1 MRSDRIK
8 KGLQQAPARAMLR
21 AVGVGDEDFSRPFV
35 GVVNTFTDGMPCNA
49 HLRQLALDLKAGL
62 KEAGVFPFEFGAP
75 AISDGIS
82 MGTPGM
88 RASLVSREVIADSV
102 ELVAQGYLYDGMAVL
117 SACDKTIPGGAMGV
131 IRSGVPGMVL
141 YGGTIAPGVY
151 GNRKLTIVSVFEA
164 VGQQAAGRISEE
176 ELLEIER
183 RAIPG
188 PGACGGQYTANTMAM
203 ALEVLGLSPMGYNGI
218 PAVHPE
224 KPKAT
229 KEAARVLA
237 EAIQRDWKPKDFLTR
252 RSFLNAIAC
261 VAATGG
267 STNAV
272 LHLLAMAKEAGVE
285 LSLKDFDQIS
295 RKTPVIAD
303 LRPWGTYTAWELYE
317 AGGTPLVYKRLL
329 EAGLLYGEERT
340 VTGRTL
346 EEEVEAHFREAEGQ
360 KVVFPVEKAL
370 KPQGGLVVL
379 FGNLA
384 PRGAVL
390 KLAGTERTF
399 FEGPARVFDS
409 EEEAM
414 AKVLA
419 GEIRPGDVV
428 VIRYVG
434 PKGAPGMPE
443 MLSVTS
449 ALVGE
454 GLGPEVALLTDG
466 RFSGGTRGLMI
477 GHIAP
482 EAFVG
487 GPLALLEE
495 GDRIRIDVESR
506 RLEVLLPEE
515 ELERRRARWK
525 PRPPAFRHGLFA
537 RYAALVRQADEGA
550 VLEDPTGA

>member
-21 AVGVGDEDFSRPFV
+21 AVGVGDEDFARPFV
-35 GVVNTFTDGMPCNA
+35 GVVNTFTDGMPCNY
-49 HLRQLALDLKAGL
+49 HLRELALDLKAGL
-62 KEAGVFPFEFGAP
+62 REAGVFPFEFGAP

-88 RASLVSREVIADSV
+88 RASLVSREVIADSI
-102 ELVAQGYLYDGMAVL
+102 ELIAQGYLYDGMAVL

-141 YGGTIAPGVY
+141 YGGTIAPGIY
-151 GNRKLTIVSVFEA
+151 GNRKLTIVEVFEA
-164 VGQQAAGRISEE
+164 VGQRAAGKISEE

-203 ALEVLGLSPMGYNGI
+203 VLEVLGLSPMGYNAI

-229 KEAARVLA
+229 REAGRILA
-237 EAIQRDWKPKDFLTR
+237 WAIEHGWKPQDFLTR
-252 RSFLNAIAC
+252 RSFLNAIA
-261 VAATGG
+261 ALTATGG

-285 LSLKDFDQIS
+285 LSLDDFDQVS

-317 AGGTPLVYKRLL
+317 AGGTALVYKRLL
-329 EAGLLYGEERT
+329 EAGLLYGEEKT
-340 VTGRTL
+340 LTGRTL
-346 EEEVEAHFREAEGQ
+346 AEEVERAFREAEGQ
-360 KVVFPVEKAL
+360 EVVFPVERAL
-370 KPQGGLVVL
+370 KPQGGIVVL
-379 FGNLA
+379 WGNLA

-390 KLAGTERTF
+390 KLAGTERTY
-399 FEGPARVFDS
+399 FEGPARVFDT

-414 AKVLA
+414 ARVLA
-419 GEIRPGDVV
+419 KEIRPGDVV

-466 RFSGGTRGLMI
+466 RFSGGTRGLMV

-482 EAFVG
+482 EAYVG
-487 GPLALLEE
+487 GPIALLKE
-495 GDRIRIDVESR
+495 GDRVRIDVENR
-506 RLEVLLPEE
+506 LLEVLLPEE
-515 ELERRRARWK
+515 ELKRRQATWK
-525 PRPPAFRHGLFA
+525 PKPPAFAKGLFA
-537 RYAALVRQADEGA
+537 RYTALVGQADEGA
-550 VLEDPTGA
+550 ALADPA

>member
-8 KGLQQAPARAMLR
+8 KGLQQAPARSMLR
-21 AVGVGDEDFSRPFV
+21 AVGLGDEDFGRPFV
-35 GVVNTFTDGMPCNA
+35 GIVNTFTDGMPCNL
-49 HLRQLALDLKAGL
+49 HLRDLAQELKAGL
-62 KEAGVFPFEFGAP
+62 REAGLVPFEFGAP
-75 AISDGIS
+75 AVSDGIS

-88 RASLVSREVIADSV
+88 RASLVSREVIADST
-102 ELVAQGYLYDGMAVL
+102 ELIAQGYLYDAMVGL
-117 SACDKTIPGGAMGV
+117 SGCDKTIPGTAMGV

-141 YGGTIAPGVY
+141 YGGSIAPGLWN
-151 GNRKLTIVSVFEA
+151 GRKLTIVEVFEA
-164 VGQQAAGRISEE
+164 VGQRAAGRISDE
-176 ELLEIER
+176 ELLAIER

-203 ALEVLGLSPMGYNGI
+203 ALEILGLSPMGYNSI
-218 PAVHPE
+218 PAILPE
-224 KPKAT
+224 KREATRKAGT
-229 KEAARVLA
+229 LLKDMLERNWTP
-237 EAIQRDWKPKDFLTR
+237 RDFLTR
-252 RSFLNAIAC
+252 KSFLNAIA
-261 VAATGG
+261 AISATGG

-272 LHLLAMAKEAGVE
+272 LHLLAMAKEVGVE
-285 LSLKDFDQIS
+285 LSLDDFDQVS

-317 AGGTPLVYKRLL
+317 AGGTPLVAKRLL
-329 EAGLLYGEERT
+329 EAGLLYGEEKT
-340 VTGRTL
+340 LTGRTL
-346 EEEVEAHFREAEGQ
+346 AEEVEAAYREKEGQ
-360 KVVFPVEKAL
+360 KVVTSVEQAF
-370 KPQGGLVVL
+370 KPHGGLVIL
-379 FGNLA
+379 RGNLA

-414 AKVLA
+414 EKVLA

-449 ALVGE
+449 AIVGE

-487 GPLALLEE
+487 GPIALLEE
-495 GDRIRIDVESR
+495 GDRVRIDVENR
-506 RLEVLLPEE
+506 LLEVLLPEE
-515 ELERRRARWK
+515 ELQKRKARWK
-525 PRPPAFRHGLFA
+525 PRPPAFTHGLFA
-537 RYAALVRQADEGA
+537 RYARLVRQADEGA
-550 VLEDPTGA
+550 ILED

>member
-1 MRSDRIK
+1 MRSDQIK
-8 KGLQQAPARAMLR
+8 KGLKQAPARAMLR
-21 AVGVGDEDFSRPFV
+21 AVGVGDEDFGRPFV
-35 GVVNTFTDGMPCNA
+35 GVVNTFTDGMPCNF
-49 HLRQLALDLKAGL
+49 HLRELAQHLKAGL
-62 KEAGVFPFEFGAP
+62 REAGLFPFEFGAP

-102 ELVAQGYLYDGMAVL
+102 ELVAQGYLYDGMVGL
-117 SACDKTIPGGAMGV
+117 SACDKTIPGTAMGV

-141 YGGTIAPGVY
+141 YGGTIAPGEWQ
-151 GNRKLTIVSVFEA
+151 GRKLTIVEVFEA
-164 VGQQAAGRISEE
+164 VGQRAAGKISEE

-203 ALEVLGLSPMGYNGI
+203 ALEALGLSPVGYNAI

-224 KPKAT
+224 KERAT
-229 KEAARVLA
+229 KEAGKILA
-237 EAIQRDWKPKDFLTR
+237 WAIAHDWKPKDFLTR
-252 RSFLNAIAC
+252 KSFLNAIAA

-272 LHLLAMAKEAGVE
+272 LHLLALAKEAGVE
-285 LSLKDFDQIS
+285 LSLDDFDQIS

-317 AGGTPLVYKRLL
+317 AGGTALVFKRLL
-329 EAGLLYGEERT
+329 EAGLLYGEEKT
-340 VTGRTL
+340 LTGRTL
-346 EEEVEAHFREAEGQ
+346 AEEVERAYREQEGQ

-370 KPQGGLVVL
+370 KPHGGLVVL
-379 FGNLA
+379 KGNLA
-384 PRGAVL
+384 PKGAVL
-390 KLAGTERTF
+390 KLAGTERTY

-409 EEEAM
+409 EEAAM
-414 AKVLA
+414 EKVLK

-449 ALVGE
+449 AIVGE

-487 GPLALLEE
+487 GPIALLEE
-495 GDRIRIDVESR
+495 GDRIRIDVEGR

-515 ELERRRARWK
+515 ELERRRARWR
-525 PRPPAFRHGLFA
+525 PRPPAFQQGLFA

-550 VLEDPTGA
+550 VLEDPR

>member
-8 KGLQQAPARAMLR
+8 KGLQQAPARSMLR
-21 AVGVGDEDFSRPFV
+21 AVGVGDEDFGRPFV
-35 GVVNTFTDGMPCNA
+35 GVVNTFTDGMPCNY

-141 YGGTIAPGVY
+141 YGGTIAPGEWR
-151 GNRKLTIVSVFEA
+151 GRKLTIVEVFEA
-164 VGQQAAGRISEE
+164 VGQRAAGRITDE

-203 ALEVLGLSPMGYNGI
+203 ALEVLGLSPMGYNAI

-224 KPKAT
+224 KPRAT
-229 KEAARVLA
+229 KEAGRILA
-237 EAIQRDWKPKDFLTR
+237 WAIEHDWKPQDFLTR
-252 RSFLNAIAC
+252 RSFLNAIAA

-272 LHLLAMAKEAGVE
+272 LHLLAMAKEVGVE
-285 LSLKDFDQIS
+285 LSLDDFDRVS

-317 AGGTPLVYKRLL
+317 AGGTPLVFKRLL
-329 EAGLLYGEERT
+329 EADLLFGEEKT
-340 VTGRTL
+340 LTGRTL
-346 EEEVEAHFREAEGQ
+346 AEEVEQAFREAEGQ
-360 KVVFPVEKAL
+360 KVVFPVERAL

-379 FGNLA
+379 RGNLA

-390 KLAGTERTF
+390 KLAGTERTY

-419 GEIRPGDVV
+419 KEIRPGDVV

-449 ALVGE
+449 AIVGE

-466 RFSGGTRGLMI
+466 RFSGGTRGLMV

-487 GPLALLEE
+487 GPIALLKE
-495 GDRIRIDVESR
+495 GDQVRIDVENR
-506 RLEVLLPEE
+506 LLEVLLPEE
-515 ELERRRARWK
+515 ELARRKESWK
-525 PRPPAFRHGLFA
+525 PRPPAFRHGVFA
-537 RYAALVRQADEGA
+537 RYAALVAQADEGA
-550 VLEDPTGA
+550 VLETPHPG